1 MNFEA
6 EIIAEIYFCTEF
18 DYFEYTRNA
27 TENNLKFLFFAF
39 FAYFSYDVSSNFEHT
54 RDNQT
59 WLKKNYFRYNLS
71 FKTGPPT
78 ARKSADRNNQRG
90 PLQIKYFRLIKNLYW
105 QQTASAKTDD
115 GFTASFPIKRGVRQG
130 CVLSPPLFNVYIVS
144 PARGWFKE
152 ILCQLL

>member
-1 MNFEA
+1 MQYCAESSICNWFTSSDMNFEA

-59 WLKKNYFRYNLS
+59 WLKKLF
-71 FKTGPPT
+71 
-78 ARKSADRNNQRG
+78 
-90 PLQIKYFRLIKNLYW
+90 PL
-105 QQTASAKTDD
+105 
-115 GFTASFPIKRGVRQG
+115 
-130 CVLSPPLFNVYIVS
+130 
-144 PARGWFKE
+144 
-152 ILCQLL
+152 